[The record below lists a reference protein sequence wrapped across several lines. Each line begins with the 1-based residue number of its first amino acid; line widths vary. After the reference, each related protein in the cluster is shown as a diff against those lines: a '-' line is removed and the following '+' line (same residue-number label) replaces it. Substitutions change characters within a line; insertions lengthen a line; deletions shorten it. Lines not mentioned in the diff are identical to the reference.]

1 MVRDILTPPG
11 RREYVMNLTKIH
23 PLAKIAAVATEAAG
37 LQGKFWEMHRM
48 IFENQRRIFKN
59 ALLEYATSI
68 NLNLNQFESDL
79 DNPALI
85 EKVESDFESGLRS
98 GVNATPTFFVNGEKY
113 TGNWEGNE
121 LEIFLKL
128 ELTKGKVNIP
138 HNL

>member
-11 RREYVMNLTKIH
+11 RREYVMNLTKIY

-68 NLNLNQFESDL
+68 NLNLEQFESDL
-79 DNPALI
+79 DHAALI